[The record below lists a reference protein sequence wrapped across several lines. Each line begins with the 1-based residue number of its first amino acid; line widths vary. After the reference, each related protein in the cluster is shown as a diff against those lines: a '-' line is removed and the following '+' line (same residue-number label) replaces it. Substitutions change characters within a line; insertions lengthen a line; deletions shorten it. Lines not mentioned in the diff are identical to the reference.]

1 MTETA
6 AGLLEKWQEKQMFM
20 EELPLASWER
30 MMYTEFI
37 ISYIR
42 IGNAYTKMVSINPNP
57 YEYTGDLQVEGGRY
71 P

>member
-6 AGLLEKWQEKQMFM
+6 AGLLEKWQEKQLFM

-57 YEYTGDLQVEGGRY
+57 YTGDIQVTEGGRY

>member
-6 AGLLEKWQEKQMFM
+6 AGLLEKWQEKQLFM

-30 MMYTEFI
+30 MMYTESI

-42 IGNAYTKMVSINPNP
+42 IENAYTNIVSINPDS
-57 YEYTGDLQVEGGRY
+57 YTGDIQVTEGGRY

>member
-6 AGLLEKWQEKQMFM
+6 AGLLEKWQEKQLFM

-42 IGNAYTKMVSINPNP
+42 IGNAYT
-57 YEYTGDLQVEGGRY
+57 GDLQVEGGRY